1 MYFEFDFELSDI
13 IIASLFAFSLYITFC
28 SPKKHCACGVK
39 IPEGGGMCKCGEYN
53 GRMVIKEQSSGKIID
68 KRREEELKRIEEEK
82 RKGNDYDTF
91 L

>member
-1 MYFEFDFELSDI
+1 MYFEFDFELNDI

-39 IPEGGGMCKCGEYN
+39 IPERGGMCECGEYN
-53 GRMVIKEQSSGKIID
+53 SRAVIKID
-68 KRREEELKRIEEEK
+68 TPKQKVFEDELKRIEEEK
-82 RKGNDYDTF
+82 RKGNSYDTF